1 MQLLGQPVRHNA
13 FGTGVI
19 TGLSG
24 NIITIDFAQG
34 EKRFQYPDA
43 FSRFLTLKDAGKQNE
58 IRAGYERRL
67 RAERAERQK
76 ELERQ
81 ERLGKIRSMKVTP
94 YSQAAFDIPWKEAKA
109 AAEADA
115 VSTGFYLSGY
125 SKDRPRIPSRLK
137 PNSACLLTTL
147 ETGCEEKERRILG
160 AFMVRDDFWGAYC
173 REGMIKAHFICRP
186 AVCCHTG
193 IILNRKSLYRVGERW
208 YSNISPAVLC
218 SGYCWICAAL
228 WTVQTR
234 VKPQPNS
241 AITSVRSTVCP
252 PNRLRQRQQRTSK
265 AQQHIFCRASSFRKM
280 PFCFAV

>member
-81 ERLGKIRSMKVTP
+81 
-94 YSQAAFDIPWKEAKA
+94 
-109 AAEADA
+109 
-115 VSTGFYLSGY
+115 
-125 SKDRPRIPSRLK
+125 
-137 PNSACLLTTL
+137 
-147 ETGCEEKERRILG
+147 
-160 AFMVRDDFWGAYC
+160 VRDDFWGAYC
-173 REGMIKAHFICRP
+173 REGMIRAHDRYKLYLPSGSMLPYWNYFEQEEFVPRWGK
-186 AVCCHTG
+186 VVFKYFSSRVMQR
-193 IILNRKSLYRVGERW
+193 ILLDMCGVMDGTDQGETAAEFCD
-208 YSNISPAVLC
+208 YF
-218 SGYCWICAAL
+218 CA
-228 WTVQTR
+228 
-234 VKPQPNS
+234 
-241 AITSVRSTVCP
+241 I
-252 PNRLRQRQQRTSK
+252 NRLSAEQAQTK
-265 AQQHIFCRASSFRKM
+265 ATADE
-280 PFCFAV
+280 

>member
-94 YSQAAFDIPWKEAKA
+94 YSQAAFDIQSGGRSRRGIHRLLFERLLQGQA
-109 AAEADA
+109 AYPQQAQAEFGVSADN
-115 VSTGFYLSGY
+115 SG
-125 SKDRPRIPSRLK
+125 DGL
-137 PNSACLLTTL
+137 
-147 ETGCEEKERRILG
+147 
-160 AFMVRDDFWGAYC
+160 
-173 REGMIKAHFICRP
+173 
-186 AVCCHTG
+186 
-193 IILNRKSLYRVGERW
+193 
-208 YSNISPAVLC
+208 
-218 SGYCWICAAL
+218 
-228 WTVQTR
+228 
-234 VKPQPNS
+234 
-241 AITSVRSTVCP
+241 
-252 PNRLRQRQQRTSK
+252 
-265 AQQHIFCRASSFRKM
+265 
-280 PFCFAV
+280 

>member
-173 REGMIKAHFICRP
+173 REGMIKAHDRY
-186 AVCCHTG
+186 
-193 IILNRKSLYRVGERW
+193 KLYL
-208 YSNISPAVLC
+208 P
-218 SGYCWICAAL
+218 SGSVPFPVS
-228 WTVQTR
+228 WTVKMKKKQKETQDILSYHTQAAGCSDKAR
-234 VKPQPNS
+234 AKASGGRQP
-241 AITSVRSTVCP
+241 IEECG
-252 PNRLRQRQQRTSK
+252 RTGL
-265 AQQHIFCRASSFRKM
+265 
-280 PFCFAV
+280 

>member
-109 AAEADA
+109 AAEGRLAFFRGRVWYVKSDRSHVQAPA
-115 VSTGFYLSGY
+115 V
-125 SKDRPRIPSRLK
+125 
-137 PNSACLLTTL
+137 
-147 ETGCEEKERRILG
+147 
-160 AFMVRDDFWGAYC
+160 
-173 REGMIKAHFICRP
+173 RP
-186 AVCCHTG
+186 A
-193 IILNRKSLYRVGERW
+193 LQS
-208 YSNISPAVLC
+208 SVLC
-218 SGYCWICAAL
+218 RQAAPG
-228 WTVQTR
+228 TR
-234 VKPQPNS
+234 TPAWPAPDRS
-241 AITSVRSTVCP
+241 AGSWSR
-252 PNRLRQRQQRTSK
+252 
-265 AQQHIFCRASSFRKM
+265 
-280 PFCFAV
+280 

>member
-160 AFMVRDDFWGAYC
+160 AFMVRDDFLGAYC
-173 REGMIKAHFICRP
+173 REGMIRAHDRY
-186 AVCCHTG
+186 
-193 IILNRKSLYRVGERW
+193 KLYLPSGSMLPYWNYFEQEEFVPRW
-208 YSNISPAVLC
+208 
-218 SGYCWICAAL
+218 GYCWICAAL

>member
-94 YSQAAFDIPWKEAKA
+94 YSQAALDIPWKEAKA

-173 REGMIKAHFICRP
+173 REGMIRAHDRYKLYLPSGSMLPYWNYFEQEEFVPRWGK
-186 AVCCHTG
+186 VVFKYFSSRVMQR
-193 IILNRKSLYRVGERW
+193 ILLDMCGVMDGTDQGETAAEFCD
-208 YSNISPAVLC
+208 YF
-218 SGYCWICAAL
+218 CA
-228 WTVQTR
+228 
-234 VKPQPNS
+234 
-241 AITSVRSTVCP
+241 I
-252 PNRLRQRQQRTSK
+252 NRLSAEQAQTK
-265 AQQHIFCRASSFRKM
+265 ATADE
-280 PFCFAV
+280 

>member
-173 REGMIKAHFICRP
+173 REGMIRAHDRY
-186 AVCCHTG
+186 
-193 IILNRKSLYRVGERW
+193 KLYL
-208 YSNISPAVLC
+208 P
-218 SGYCWICAAL
+218 SGSMLPYWNYFE
-228 WTVQTR
+228 Q
-234 VKPQPNS
+234 
-241 AITSVRSTVCP
+241 
-252 PNRLRQRQQRTSK
+252 
-265 AQQHIFCRASSFRKM
+265 
-280 PFCFAV
+280 

>member
-24 NIITIDFAQG
+24 NIITIDFAQW
-34 EKRFQYPDA
+34 EKRFQYTDA

-94 YSQAAFDIPWKEAKA
+94 YSQAAFDIPC
-109 AAEADA
+109 
-115 VSTGFYLSGY
+115 GY

-173 REGMIKAHFICRP
+173 REGMIRAHDRYKLYLPSGSMLPYWNYFEQEEFVPRWGK
-186 AVCCHTG
+186 VVFKYFSSRVMQR
-193 IILNRKSLYRVGERW
+193 ILLDMCGVMDGTDQGETAAEFCD
-208 YSNISPAVLC
+208 YF
-218 SGYCWICAAL
+218 CA
-228 WTVQTR
+228 
-234 VKPQPNS
+234 
-241 AITSVRSTVCP
+241 I
-252 PNRLRQRQQRTSK
+252 NRLSAEQAQTK
-265 AQQHIFCRASSFRKM
+265 ATADE
-280 PFCFAV
+280 

>member
-24 NIITIDFAQG
+24 EYHYDRLWTQG
-34 EKRFQYPDA
+34 KNRLYSIRTH

-160 AFMVRDDFWGAYC
+160 AFMVRDDFWGRLLPGGRDQGARQIQALSAVRQYVAILELLLEQGRVC
-173 REGMIKAHFICRP
+173 TALGKGGLQIFLQPCYAADIAGYVRRYGRYRP
-186 AVCCHTG
+186 G
-193 IILNRKSLYRVGERW
+193 
-208 YSNISPAVLC
+208 
-218 SGYCWICAAL
+218 
-228 WTVQTR
+228 
-234 VKPQPNS
+234 
-241 AITSVRSTVCP
+241 
-252 PNRLRQRQQRTSK
+252 
-265 AQQHIFCRASSFRKM
+265 
-280 PFCFAV
+280 

>member
-137 PNSACLLTTL
+137 PNSACLLTTVP
-147 ETGCEEKERRILG
+147 
-160 AFMVRDDFWGAYC
+160 FPV
-173 REGMIKAHFICRP
+173 
-186 AVCCHTG
+186 
-193 IILNRKSLYRVGERW
+193 S
-208 YSNISPAVLC
+208 
-218 SGYCWICAAL
+218 
-228 WTVQTR
+228 WTVKMKKKQKETQDILSYHTQAAGCSDKAR
-234 VKPQPNS
+234 AKASGGRQP
-241 AITSVRSTVCP
+241 IEECG
-252 PNRLRQRQQRTSK
+252 RTGL
-265 AQQHIFCRASSFRKM
+265 
-280 PFCFAV
+280 

>member
-43 FSRFLTLKDAGKQNE
+43 FSRFLTLKD
-58 IRAGYERRL
+58 
-67 RAERAERQK
+67 

-160 AFMVRDDFWGAYC
+160 AFMVRDDFWGSYC
-173 REGMIKAHFICRP
+173 REGMIRAHDRYKLYLPSGSMLPYWNYFEQEEFVPRWGK
-186 AVCCHTG
+186 VVFKYFSSRVMQR
-193 IILNRKSLYRVGERW
+193 ILLDMCGVMDGTDQGETAAEFCD
-208 YSNISPAVLC
+208 YF
-218 SGYCWICAAL
+218 CA
-228 WTVQTR
+228 
-234 VKPQPNS
+234 
-241 AITSVRSTVCP
+241 I
-252 PNRLRQRQQRTSK
+252 NRLSAEQAQTK
-265 AQQHIFCRASSFRKM
+265 ATADE
-280 PFCFAV
+280 

>member
-1 MQLLGQPVRHNA
+1 MCGITAAGWLFISAREENNAVAGTTGQAQRFWNGRDNRS
-13 FGTGVI
+13 FGEYHYDR
-19 TGLSG
+19 LCP
-24 NIITIDFAQG
+24 G

-125 SKDRPRIPSRLK
+125 SR
-137 PNSACLLTTL
+137 
-147 ETGCEEKERRILG
+147 TG
-160 AFMVRDDFWGAYC
+160 
-173 REGMIKAHFICRP
+173 
-186 AVCCHTG
+186 
-193 IILNRKSLYRVGERW
+193 RV
-208 YSNISPAVLC
+208 SPAG
-218 SGYCWICAAL
+218 SSRIR
-228 WTVQTR
+228 R
-234 VKPQPNS
+234 V
-241 AITSVRSTVCP
+241 C
-252 PNRLRQRQQRTSK
+252 
-265 AQQHIFCRASSFRKM
+265 
-280 PFCFAV
+280 

>member
-115 VSTGFYLSGY
+115 RRLVEQKREGSKLKIVLDGQQIPVQIKEKAVNLLNNDILHLSFQALQADQKVNSVIHIFLTNTEKVTDALERMLMEIPYASLPEDMIDTITVDVEGMPCGTVLTVGDIPELN
-125 SKDRPRIPSRLK
+125 SGKLDLQADKTEIVLRISDKTRGPSRAAK
-137 PNSACLLTTL
+137 QT
-147 ETGCEEKERRILG
+147 EE
-160 AFMVRDDFWGAYC
+160 
-173 REGMIKAHFICRP
+173 
-186 AVCCHTG
+186 
-193 IILNRKSLYRVGERW
+193 
-208 YSNISPAVLC
+208 
-218 SGYCWICAAL
+218 
-228 WTVQTR
+228 
-234 VKPQPNS
+234 
-241 AITSVRSTVCP
+241 
-252 PNRLRQRQQRTSK
+252 
-265 AQQHIFCRASSFRKM
+265 
-280 PFCFAV
+280 